1 MSTETTQAR
10 ILLAAIDILEAKGTE
25 GLTTR
30 AVCETTGVTA
40 PTLYHHFTNKDGL
53 VAAVIQHGVHEFLT
67 RKRDLP
73 LTDDPVADLRRGWDG
88 WIGFALARPRL
99 FRLMTQMADTD
110 PAATAEAYA
119 IMQRLVERIAQAGR
133 LMTDPETA
141 ARAIWAASNGVLM
154 SFLQGGDPAEISQT
168 ADLMFDGLMLRLVR
182 EGGSHSHLRT

>member
-1 MSTETTQAR
+1 MPRDSTQER
-10 ILLAAIDILEAKGTE
+10 ILLAAIDVLEAQGIE

-30 AVCETTGVTA
+30 AVCDATGVTA

-53 VAAVIQHGVHEFLT
+53 VAAVIQRGVHEFLT
-67 RKRDLP
+67 RKRDIE
-73 LTDDPVADLRRGWDG
+73 LTDDPVADLRRGWEG

-99 FRLMTQMADTD
+99 FRLMTQLAGTD
-110 PAATAEAYA
+110 PTATGEAYA

-133 LMTDPETA
+133 LTGDPDSA

-154 SFLQGGDPAEISQT
+154 SFMQGGSPAEIRET

-182 EGGSHSHLRT
+182 SR

>member
-1 MSTETTQAR
+1 MTTETTRAR
-10 ILLAAIDILEAKGTE
+10 ILLTAIDILEAKGIE

-30 AVCETTGVTA
+30 AVCDATGVTA

-53 VAAVIQHGVHEFLT
+53 VAAVIKHGVHEFLT

-99 FRLMTQMADTD
+99 FRLMTQMAGAD

-119 IMQRLVERIAQAGR
+119 IMQRLVERIALAGR

-154 SFLQGGDPAEISQT
+154 SFLQGGDPAEIRQT

-182 EGGSHSHLRT
+182 EG

>member
-1 MSTETTQAR
+1 MSKDTTQAR
-10 ILLAAIDILEAKGTE
+10 ILHAAIDILEADGIE

-30 AVCETTGVTA
+30 AVCDATGVTA

-53 VAAVIQHGVHEFLT
+53 VAAVIRHGVHEFLT
-67 RKRDLP
+67 RKRDIP

-99 FRLMTQMADTD
+99 FRLMTQMAGAD
-110 PAATAEAYA
+110 PAATGEAYA
-119 IMQRLVERIAQAGR
+119 IMQRLVDRIAQADR
-133 LMTDPETA
+133 LSTDPETA

-154 SFLQGGDPAEISQT
+154 SFLHGGDPAEIRQT

-182 EGGSHSHLRT
+182 STENRRA